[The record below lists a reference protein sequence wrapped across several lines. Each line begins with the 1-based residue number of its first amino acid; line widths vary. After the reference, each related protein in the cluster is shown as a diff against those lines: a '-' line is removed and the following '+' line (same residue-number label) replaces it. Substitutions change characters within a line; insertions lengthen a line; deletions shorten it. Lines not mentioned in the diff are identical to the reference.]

1 MYSWFYQILE
11 INVVFD
17 SFWRAGPALVL
28 ECYVRLIIEK
38 PIKPPTLRGRHL
50 FTSHTRLL
58 TKLDVDERAVD
69 VELVRWCT

>member
-1 MYSWFYQILE
+1 
-11 INVVFD
+11 
-17 SFWRAGPALVL
+17 
-28 ECYVRLIIEK
+28 VRLIIEK